1 MNNLPKVVAQ
11 QRRGRA
17 SNPRLLDRKFDALP
31 LSHRATPLTMQTLL
45 STVPPTSKK
54 LQRMQTSAARVVLP
68 NLSKLPSTVLFF
80 ELHWLPDNS
89 SITVELAC
97 LTYKLLTTG
106 HLLVSAH
113 AATPLHPY
121 THSMVN

>member
-1 MNNLPKVVAQ
+1 MAKIVA
-11 QRRGRA
+11 A
-17 SNPRLLDRKFDALP
+17 SLIRTRIDCAN
-31 LSHRATPLTMQTLL
+31 
-45 STVPPTSKK
+45 STNINK
-54 LQRMQTSAARVVLP
+54 LQRVQTSVARVVLP
-68 NLSKLPSTVLFF
+68 NLSKLPATVLFF